1 MQVISS
7 VVSKMPGYIH
17 HVEWCVK
24 DIHSQVNKLIT
35 QFGFQIV
42 GHRIRHIPPKWQ
54 IRQIIVQS
62 GATVFILTEKSR
74 LLVYDENKMCKWV
87 W

>member
-24 DIHSQVNKLIT
+24 DIHGQVNKLIT

-54 IRQIIVQS
+54 VHQIIVQS